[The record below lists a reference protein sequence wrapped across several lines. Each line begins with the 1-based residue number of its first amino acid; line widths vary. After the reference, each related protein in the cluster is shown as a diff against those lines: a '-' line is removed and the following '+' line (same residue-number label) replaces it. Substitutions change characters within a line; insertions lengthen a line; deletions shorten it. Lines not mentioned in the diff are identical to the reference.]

1 MKLLLF
7 DIDGTLLLSGGA
19 GRRALERAFFALHG
33 LRDGMDD
40 VAYAGRTDP
49 AIVGDI
55 YLRGLGRPPE
65 PQEMSALF
73 DTYLPLLEE
82 EVARAERYAVMP
94 GVAELLPM
102 LAARTDVLLG
112 LVTGNMERAAQIKL
126 GRAGLTHHFRFGG
139 YGSDSEDRVALTRLA
154 IERGRRLAARS
165 TTGGALDGARVPSPA
180 SNAGAIAGGAFVI
193 GDTPADVRAGRA
205 ASAFTIA
212 VATGGT
218 DFETL
223 AAESPDLLLR
233 DLTDAQS
240 LLSAIDRS

>member
-33 LRDGMDD
+33 VRDGMED
-40 VAYAGRTDP
+40 VPFAGRTDP

-55 YLRGLGRPPE
+55 YLRGLGRAPE
-65 PQEMSALF
+65 PHEMRALF
-73 DTYLPLLEE
+73 DAYIRLLEE
-82 EVARAERYAVMP
+82 EIARAERYAVMP

-102 LAARTDVLLG
+102 LAARNDLLLG

-126 GRAGLTHHFRFGG
+126 GRAGLSHHFRFGG

-154 IERGRRLAARS
+154 IERGRRLAAQS
-165 TTGGALDGARVPSPA
+165 AA
-180 SNAGAIAGGAFVI
+180 SDAPGRTSESSHSAAGATASSAFII
-193 GDTPADVRAGRA
+193 GDTPADVRAGKA
-205 ASAFTIA
+205 ARAFTIA
-212 VATGGT
+212 VATGGA

-240 LLSAIDRS
+240 LLSAIDGP